1 MSDRNKPAG
10 TGLQMLLGAT
20 VAATAICVVAVLAT
34 MSFRPPGSETVPL
47 AFAREQ
53 TDDLYREL
61 AKLDR
66 ALQHGTRP
74 TLLCQPDVSDGPAC
88 AVVVPT
94 LAQAAALEKLL
105 AAPAAAGGPHAD
117 DAAGWAILIV
127 RAQPG
132 DQAALP
138 GSPTG
143 VRLYLNRAGDPPPR
157 EGGDCGVF
165 AWGHAPDPQGT
176 AVACDVAGPLRA
188 RRAAGHKVDAAAALL
203 VVAQPTYADNLDFKA
218 DGRKRTGPPIKLLGV
233 ELRIKTP
240 SPVERGDG
248 TK

>member
-1 MSDRNKPAG
+1 MSDRKPAG

-20 VAATAICVVAVLAT
+20 AAAIAICVVAVLAT
-34 MSFRPPGSETVPL
+34 LSFRPPGSAAVPL

-53 TDDLYREL
+53 ADSLCREL

-88 AVVVPT
+88 AAVVPT
-94 LAQAAALEKLL
+94 AAQAAALEKLL
-105 AAPAAAGGPHAD
+105 TQPAAPGAD
-117 DAAGWAILIV
+117 DAAAGWAILIV

-143 VRLYLNRAGDPPPR
+143 VRLYLNRAGDPQPR
-157 EGGDCGVF
+157 AGGDLGVF
-165 AWGHAPDPQGT
+165 AWGHAPDPHGT

-233 ELRIKTP
+233 ELRVKAP
-240 SPVERGDG
+240 GPVGRGGDG
-248 TK
+248 DK